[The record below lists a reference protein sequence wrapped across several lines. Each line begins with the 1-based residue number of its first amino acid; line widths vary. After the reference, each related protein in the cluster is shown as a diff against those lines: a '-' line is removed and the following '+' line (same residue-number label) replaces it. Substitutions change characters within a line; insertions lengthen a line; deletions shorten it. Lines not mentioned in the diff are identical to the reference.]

1 NQRVD
6 YTLSNTHWYT
16 CTTRVPWQRGSVIL
30 RLKEF
35 AVDYFWT
42 EAGGF
47 GKERPGHFEDLTSS
61 SSHCLPKAP
70 GAPIRDRSVRPPA
83 TDTHADTLISSLF
96 TDTRLMT
103 GGEQRGRPVFTQTGE
118 VTQVS
123 PT

>member
-1 NQRVD
+1 MLRNQRVD

-16 CTTRVPWQRGSVIL
+16 CTTRVPWQHGPVIL

-42 EAGGF
+42 EAGSF

-70 GAPIRDRSVRPPA
+70 GAAP
-83 TDTHADTLISSLF
+83 THTHLHNLIK
-96 TDTRLMT
+96 
-103 GGEQRGRPVFTQTGE
+103 
-118 VTQVS
+118 
-123 PT
+123 